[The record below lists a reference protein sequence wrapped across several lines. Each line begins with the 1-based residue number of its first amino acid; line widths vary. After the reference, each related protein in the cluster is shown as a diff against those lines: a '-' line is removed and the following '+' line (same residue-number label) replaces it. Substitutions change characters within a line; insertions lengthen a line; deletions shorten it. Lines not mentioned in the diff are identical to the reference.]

1 MTTILG
7 GECHQHTY
15 YRVTILYVITSVI
28 TNVITSEEIG
38 DRSEFREIRE
48 FRDIREFRE
57 ISEKH

>member
-15 YRVTILYVITSVI
+15 YRVTILYVIT
-28 TNVITSEEIG
+28 NVITSEEIGDRREELG

-48 FRDIREFRE
+48 FRDIREF
-57 ISEKH
+57 SEEH

>member
-28 TNVITSEEIG
+28 TSEEIG
-38 DRSEFREIRE
+38 VRSEFREIRE
-48 FRDIREFRE
+48 FREFRE
-57 ISEKH
+57 FSENTNNP